1 MVIPVI
7 RGGNSRIGLNRR
19 NKGDEERAGS
29 EIGATKGPPVSQ
41 REGAIQDSVVNFLEK
56 EYFNHPR
63 KISIVLFSPRK
74 ITFRLST
81 QGWAP
86 DRLLQ

>member
-41 REGAIQDSVVNFLEK
+41 REGASSGIPQRIFWKRN
-56 EYFNHPR
+56 
-63 KISIVLFSPRK
+63 
-74 ITFRLST
+74 
-81 QGWAP
+81 
-86 DRLLQ
+86 LLQSPQKNLNRTVFSSEDNFPFVDTGVGT